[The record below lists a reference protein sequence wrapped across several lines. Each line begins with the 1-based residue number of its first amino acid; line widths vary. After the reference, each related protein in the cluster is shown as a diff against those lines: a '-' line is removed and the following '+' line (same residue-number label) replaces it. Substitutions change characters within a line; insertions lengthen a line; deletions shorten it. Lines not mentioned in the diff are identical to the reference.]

1 MVCANCGSGS
11 HRTNHARCTKHCTL
25 CRADGHRQK
34 TAACRFRECS
44 KCKAVGHSARECTGL
59 VNREAE
65 SSFESSDLPHS
76 LRYFPITVS
85 SDRRMNEAE
94 RCSDDDD
101 DADATACAMHVDNAI
116 DGQSDDDGEDIMS
129 IRGCNDDDRDDD
141 DADDGNESEEA
152 DDAEAISVCQS
163 CNSVGHKTRSHFK
176 CPKHICTKCH
186 TEGHNKNNCPQ
197 AQCPYCGLFGHVTKK
212 DCKYRHCVDVEVDW
226 LNIFLQVSALHN
238 IKSFFD
244 KKDCT
249 VNPTNLRVDGKF
261 REFTDWEQV
270 QRNCAVTDEPAPLTL
285 KKPTASDCTGCYHG
299 IDRKPFLIA
308 P

>member
-11 HRTNHARCTKHCTL
+11 HRTNHANCSKHCTL
-25 CRADGHRQK
+25 CEADGHRQK

-44 KCKAVGHSARECTGL
+44 KCKAVGHSARECTGS
-59 VNREAE
+59 VTREAE

-76 LRYFPITVS
+76 LRDFPITVS
-85 SDRRMNEAE
+85 SDRRMNDAE
-94 RCSDDDD
+94 RCGDDDD

-116 DGQSDDDGEDIMS
+116 DGRSDDDGEDIMS
-129 IRGCNDDDRDDD
+129 MRGCNDDDRDDEDDDD

-176 CPKHICTKCH
+176 CPKHVCTKCH

-244 KKDCT
+244 RKDCT

-261 REFTDWEQV
+261 REFTD
-270 QRNCAVTDEPAPLTL
+270 
-285 KKPTASDCTGCYHG
+285 
-299 IDRKPFLIA
+299 
-308 P
+308 